1 MSTSLEID
9 HTIGFSTNPNCL
21 HYHPNGSHYV
31 YCSGWNVGIGHLID
45 SHSQQFL
52 RCHDDMV
59 TCLTLSSSG
68 SLIASGQ
75 CGENSNIYIWSYES
89 GEMIYSFEEHDFFVK
104 YLAFSAD
111 EHLLVSIGDENDNK
125 LIIWDISNGAIVA
138 SSNKLAKGTT
148 CVCFGGFV
156 KDIKRRNTSLYQ
168 LCSGGP
174 DGLYL
179 WQLDPFSG
187 ELNCI
192 KVAGDARGSVSRH
205 VTAVT
210 FSTNEEFIY
219 AATSSGDYLVG
230 SVRNQHIAA
239 VIPAAKKGLFSLVSY
254 RDGLITGG
262 GDGTLRIF
270 SDNNEIISE
279 TSLSGPIVSLSVS
292 FDSLEVLHSPF
303 SSPSFPPS
311 LHPSVPRCD
320 MQAIAATG
328 NGSIYR
334 VNLSSMNS
342 IPIAESH
349 TASVIAVSFSTK
361 YGDRFATAGDD
372 ATIRSPLT
380 ISSSSLVHPSLS
392 IGSGTWPSIPTSPS
406 VTLAPI
412 SRQEPSLCVWAS
424 QISWCLVGTMAMSS
438 LTTSTPETTFGTL
451 RELMLVE
458 SRLLNSVT
466 ICVSFSLVDSMGR
479 CVCGNYGHVR

>member
-1 MSTSLEID
+1 MSAAFLEID

-31 YCSGWNVGIGHLID
+31 YCSGWNLGIGHLID
-45 SHSQQFL
+45 SHSQRFL
-52 RCHDDMV
+52 RAHDDTV

-68 SLIASGQ
+68 NLIASGQ

-89 GEMIYSFEEHDFFVK
+89 GEVIYSFEEHDFFVK

-125 LIIWDISNGAIVA
+125 LIIWDLSNGAIVA
-138 SSNKLAKGTT
+138 SSNKLSAGTT

-179 WQLDPFSG
+179 WQLDPYSG
-187 ELNCI
+187 ELNCL

-205 VTAVT
+205 VTSVA

-219 AATSSGDYLVG
+219 AATSSGDYLMAN
-230 SVRNQHIAA
+230 VRSQHITS
-239 VIPAAKKGLFSLVSY
+239 VIPAAKKGLYSLVSY

-270 SDNNEIISE
+270 SDSNEILSE
-279 TSLSGPIVSLSVS
+279 TSLSGPIVSLSIS
-292 FDSLEVLHSPF
+292 SDALEVRPPPAASSHCLSPR
-303 SSPSFPPS
+303 P
-311 LHPSVPRCD
+311 
-320 MQAIAATG
+320 QAIAATA

-349 TASVIAVSFSTK
+349 TDSVIAVAFSTK

-372 ATIRSPLT
+372 ATIRSPVL
-380 ISSSSLVHPSLS
+380 PSL
-392 IGSGTWPSIPTSPS
+392 PLTSP
-406 VTLAPI
+406 
-412 SRQEPSLCVWAS
+412 
-424 QISWCLVGTMAMSS
+424 
-438 LTTSTPETTFGTL
+438 
-451 RELMLVE
+451 
-458 SRLLNSVT
+458 LL
-466 ICVSFSLVDSMGR
+466 
-479 CVCGNYGHVR
+479 